1 MHDSIYIKIQFMH
14 KIPNKLR
21 IYKISAYMKK
31 LPIRNGRTKK
41 GVTLVYCNQ
50 YVLQYTNMTPTS
62 FQLQLG

>member
-1 MHDSIYIKIQFMH
+1 
-14 KIPNKLR
+14 
-21 IYKISAYMKK
+21 MKK

>member
-1 MHDSIYIKIQFMH
+1 
-14 KIPNKLR
+14 
-21 IYKISAYMKK
+21 MKK

-41 GVTLVYCNQ
+41 EVTLVYCNQ